1 MTAHEQPATA
11 TFREFAD
18 LIKRKPSYVTQ
29 LRQADRLVLTE
40 DGKRVRVAESIAR
53 IEATRDPSRIGTV
66 ARHAQARGEDGPTIA
81 GGDIEGEDEA
91 SAQDARDP
99 KFQASRAMRENYL
112 ALAAKRDY
120 EREIGLLM
128 DAADV
133 ESAIASASTQLRRT
147 LEQLPD
153 NLAPRLAAESDEAR
167 IRSIMAE
174 EIHHALQELAR
185 EFAAIA
191 KGGSGA

>member
-1 MTAHEQPATA
+1 MSTTQPETA
-11 TFREFAD
+11 TFREFAE

-29 LRQADRLVLTE
+29 LRQADRLVLTD

-66 ARHAQARGEDGPTIA
+66 ARHAQARGDEAPPAMDTES
-81 GGDIEGEDEA
+81 DDEA

-112 ALAAKRDY
+112 ALSAKRDY

-128 DAADV
+128 VAADV
-133 ESAIASASTQLRRT
+133 ESGVAAAGTQLRKT

-153 NLAPRLAAESDEAR
+153 NLAPRLAAETDEAR
-167 IRSIMAE
+167 IRSIMSE

-191 KGGSGA
+191 KGGSA

>member
-1 MTAHEQPATA
+1 MISATDHPATA

-29 LRQADRLVLTE
+29 LRQADRLVLTD

-53 IEATRDPSRIGTV
+53 IEATRDPSKIGTV
-66 ARHAQARGEDGPTIA
+66 ARHAQARGDDVPPAAGIDADG
-81 GGDIEGEDEA
+81 DDEP

-128 DAADV
+128 VAADV
-133 ESAIASASTQLRRT
+133 ESAIASAGTQLRRT

-153 NLAPRLAAESDEAR
+153 NLAPRLAAETDEAR

-185 EFAAIA
+185 EFATIA
-191 KGGSGA
+191 KGAGA